1 MFTYGSR
8 VCSFFP
14 NFAHGN
20 NVCAL
25 CKVFGAAAKAE
36 KETMSSFRQQV
47 LSTMKSRD
55 IEGAFE
61 LYVTRTPGYLW
72 ALLFRKLGVHP
83 VAVTVLSI
91 VIGCGA
97 GVLFSFSDLGLNVL
111 GMLLLVWANWYD
123 CADGQL
129 ARMTGKK
136 TLVGRI
142 LDGFAGDLWFF
153 SIYVGIAVRL
163 TPEFGVWIWILE
175 LWAGL
180 YCHARQCSLADYYR
194 NAHMLFTGVASEL
207 DRSQDIMEEYRSLG
221 WNSRDW
227 FRKLYLCCYASYIR
241 GQEHPTP
248 QLQTLLSA
256 LRRKWGGSVPSELG
270 RAYRRRSRPLMPLC
284 QLLTF
289 DARVGV
295 LFASLLA
302 GVPWLYPLLEITVFE
317 ALRIYTNV
325 RHERFCKTLNIMW
338 A

>member
-1 MFTYGSR
+1 
-8 VCSFFP
+8 
-14 NFAHGN
+14 
-20 NVCAL
+20 
-25 CKVFGAAAKAE
+25 
-36 KETMSSFRQQV
+36 MSSFKQRV
-47 LSTMKSRD
+47 LATIKCRD

-72 ALLFRKLGVHP
+72 ALLFQRLGVHP
-83 VAVTVLSI
+83 VAVTLLSI

-97 GVLFSFSDLGLNVL
+97 GVLFAYDDLGLNVL

-136 TLVGRI
+136 TLIGRI

-153 SIYVGIAVRL
+153 FIYVGIAVRL
-163 TPEFGVWIWILE
+163 TPQFGVWIWALVM
-175 LWAGL
+175 LAGF

-194 NAHMLFTGVASEL
+194 NAHMLFAGLANEL
-207 DRSQDIMEEYRSLG
+207 DRSSDIMAEYRSLG
-221 WNSRDW
+221 WNRREW

-248 QLQTLLSA
+248 QLQKLLAA
-256 LRRKWGGSVPSELG
+256 LRDKWGGQVPASLG
-270 RAYRRRSRPLMPLC
+270 ATYRQLSKPLMPLC

-295 LFASLLA
+295 LFASLLV
-302 GVPWLYPLLEITVFE
+302 GLPWLYPLLEITVFE

-325 RHERFCKTLNIMW
+325 HHEQFCKTLNTEW